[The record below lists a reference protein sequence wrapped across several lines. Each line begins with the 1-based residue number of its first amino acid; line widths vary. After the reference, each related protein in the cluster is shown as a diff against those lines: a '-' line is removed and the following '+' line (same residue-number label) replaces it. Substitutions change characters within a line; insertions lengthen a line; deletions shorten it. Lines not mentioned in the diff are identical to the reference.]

1 MIRTCLYTVNQPTQF
16 GEQEL
21 LQTWR
26 ESGGFLW
33 LDIQQSL
40 DAESTALLASFGCHP
55 LAIKDVARERHP
67 PKFEVFNEHSFI
79 IFRGIQ
85 SIEENLIVAPLQLSF
100 FVGENYLITVHPGPS
115 LSIDH
120 HRQLPTLGELLPAPK
135 HLALSIMHYSCGR
148 YLESLLAYDAE
159 LADIEEAMLQHGSD
173 DLLKDLVRDRSQ
185 LRKMRRT
192 FTYHSSMAE
201 ELVEFWDAES
211 HDDELSHRLRDLYD
225 RCERLDTLSA
235 QHYEICGDLVDGY
248 FSLSAHQLNNTMR
261 VLTVITAIFV
271 PLSFLAGLYGM
282 NFEYIPELQMPNGYF
297 ILLTVMGLLATAM
310 VVVFKKKRWF

>member
-1 MIRTCLYTVNQPTQF
+1 MIRTCLHTLNQSPQF
-16 GEQEL
+16 GDLEL
-21 LQTWR
+21 LDRWR
-26 ESGGFLW
+26 REGGFLW
-33 LDIQQSL
+33 LDIQQSI
-40 DAESTALLASFGCHP
+40 DEPCRQLLSSFGCHN

-85 SIEENLIVAPLQLSF
+85 SIDENLIVTPLQLSF
-100 FVGENYLITVHPGPS
+100 FVGENYIITVHPGPS
-115 LSIDH
+115 VSVDFHLASP
-120 HRQLPTLGELLPAPK
+120 QLGELITAPK
-135 HLALSIMHYSCGR
+135 HLALSIMHYASGR
-148 YLESLLAYDAE
+148 YLDSLLAYDAE
-159 LADIEEAMLQHGSD
+159 LADMEEAMLNRGSD
-173 DLLKDLVRDRSQ
+173 ELLKDLVRDRSQ

-192 FTYHSSMAE
+192 FTYHSRLAA
-201 ELVEFWDAES
+201 ELVEFWDVDAA
-211 HDDELSHRLRDLYD
+211 DNELSHRLRDLYD

-282 NFEYIPELQMPNGYF
+282 NFEYIPELQMHNGYF
-297 ILLTVMGLLATAM
+297 ILLTVMGLLAVGM
-310 VVVFKKKRWF
+310 IYIFKKKRWF

>member
-21 LQTWR
+21 LQAWR

-120 HRQLPTLGELLPAPK
+120 HRQLPELSELLPAPK

-192 FTYHSSMAE
+192 FTYHSRMAE

-282 NFEYIPELQMPNGYF
+282 NFEYIPELHMHNGYF

>member
-21 LQTWR
+21 LQAWR

-79 IFRGIQ
+79 IFRGIH

-100 FVGENYLITVHPGPS
+100 FVGENYLITVHPGLS

-120 HRQLPTLGELLPAPK
+120 HRQLPELSELLPAPK

-192 FTYHSSMAE
+192 FTYHSRMAE
-201 ELVEFWDAES
+201 ELVEFWDAENN
-211 HDDELSHRLRDLYD
+211 DDELSHRLRDLYD

-282 NFEYIPELQMPNGYF
+282 NFEYIPELHMHNGYF

>member
-1 MIRTCLYTVNQPTQF
+1 MIRTCLYNVNQPMQF

-40 DAESTALLASFGCHP
+40 DPETTALLASFDCHP

-100 FVGENYLITVHPGPS
+100 FVGENYLITVHPGTS
-115 LSIDH
+115 LSVEH
-120 HRQLPTLGELLPAPK
+120 HRQLPGLYELMVLPK

-173 DLLKDLVRDRSQ
+173 ELLKDLVRDRSQ

-192 FTYHSSMAE
+192 FTYHSRLAE
-201 ELVEFWDAES
+201 ELVEYWDEDN

-261 VLTVITAIFV
+261 ILTVITAIFV

-297 ILLTVMGLLATAM
+297 ILLTVMGLLAIAM
-310 VVVFKKKRWF
+310 VVFFKKKRWF

>member
-1 MIRTCLYTVNQPTQF
+1 MIRTCLYTVNQPMQF

-26 ESGGFLW
+26 DSGGFLW

-40 DAESTALLASFGCHP
+40 DAESNALLASFGCHP

-79 IFRGIQ
+79 IFRGIER
-85 SIEENLIVAPLQLSF
+85 IEENLIVAPLQLSF
-100 FVGENYLITVHPGPS
+100 FVGDNYLITIHPGVS
-115 LSIDH
+115 LSIEH
-120 HRQLPTLGELLPAPK
+120 HRQLQDIGELLVAPK

-159 LADIEEAMLQHGSD
+159 LADLEEAMLQHGSD

-192 FTYHSSMAE
+192 FIYHSRLAE
-201 ELVEFWDAES
+201 ELVEYWDAENQ
-211 HDDELSHRLRDLYD
+211 DDELSHRLRDFYD

-261 VLTVITAIFV
+261 ILTVITAIFV

>member
-21 LQTWR
+21 LQAWR

-120 HRQLPTLGELLPAPK
+120 HRQLPELSELLPAPK

-192 FTYHSSMAE
+192 FTYHSRMAE
-201 ELVEFWDAES
+201 ELVEFWDAENN
-211 HDDELSHRLRDLYD
+211 DDELSHRLRDLYD

-282 NFEYIPELQMPNGYF
+282 NFEYIPELHMHNGYF